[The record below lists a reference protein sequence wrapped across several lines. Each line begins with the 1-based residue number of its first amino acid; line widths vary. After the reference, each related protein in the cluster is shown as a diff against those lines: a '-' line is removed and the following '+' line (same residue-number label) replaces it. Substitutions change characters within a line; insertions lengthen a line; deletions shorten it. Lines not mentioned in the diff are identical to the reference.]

1 MATKPGNPPEVA
13 MPRAARQP
21 AASAASAHVLRRL
34 TGRRSCA
41 HCNDTGSIWV
51 VCPDAGAVKLPCSCG
66 RSDRSGK
73 IGVIDAGL
81 ATALVACCG
90 AAYLLW

>member
-1 MATKPGNPPEVA
+1 MAQAHGHHRHHEAVL
-13 MPRAARQP
+13 RQP
-21 AASAASAHVLRRL
+21 AASAASARVLRRL
-34 TGRRSCA
+34 AGKA
-41 HCNDTGSIWV
+41 HCPQCNDTGAVWV

-66 RSDRSGK
+66 RSDRSGQ